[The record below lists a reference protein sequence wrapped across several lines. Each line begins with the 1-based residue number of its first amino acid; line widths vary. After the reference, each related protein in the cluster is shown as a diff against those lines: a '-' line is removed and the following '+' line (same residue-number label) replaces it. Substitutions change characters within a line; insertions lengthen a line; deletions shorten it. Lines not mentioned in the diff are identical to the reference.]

1 VRPIERLAVIG
12 VGLIGGSFALALKAA
27 GSVGRVVGVGR
38 SRANL
43 DRALALGAIDEVAAD
58 AGAAAA
64 GADFV
69 LVATPI
75 GAMAE
80 VFASLA
86 PHLPANAVVTDGGS
100 TKQSVIAAAR
110 ARLGSRITAF
120 VPAHPVAGS
129 DASGADAATADL
141 YCGREVIVTPL
152 PENPPA
158 TVARVRW
165 VWQQC
170 GARVTEMQPVDHDA
184 VLAAVSHLP
193 HLLAYAFMQ
202 ELAARADAASVLAH
216 AGTGLRDFTR
226 LAASQPEI
234 WRDICLANRT
244 ALLGELRRFQDALA
258 GVGAL
263 LEDGDGVAL
272 ERGFDAARAARQ
284 AWLASQGHER

>member
-1 VRPIERLAVIG
+1 MRPVERLVVIG
-12 VGLIGGSFALALKAA
+12 VGLIGGSFALALKAT
-27 GSVGRVVGVGR
+27 GNVGRVVGVGR

-43 DRALALGAIDEVAAD
+43 DRALALGAIDEAAAD
-58 AGAAAA
+58 AGAAAE
-64 GADFV
+64 GADLV

-80 VFASLA
+80 VFASIAL
-86 PHLPANAVVTDGGS
+86 HLKANAVVTDGGS
-100 TKQSVIAAAR
+100 TKQAVIAAAR
-110 ARLGSRITAF
+110 AGLGSRINAF

-129 DASGADAATADL
+129 DASGAGAATADL
-141 YCGREVIVTPL
+141 YRGREVIVTPL
-152 PENPPA
+152 PENPPEA
-158 TVARVRW
+158 VARVRW

-170 GARVTEMQPVDHDA
+170 GARVTEMLPVDHDA
-184 VLAAVSHLP
+184 VLAVVSHLP

-202 ELAARADAASVLAH
+202 ELASRADAAGVLAH

-226 LAASQPEI
+226 LAAGGPEI

-244 ALLGELRRFQDALA
+244 ALLGELRRFQDVLA

-272 ERGFDAARAARQ
+272 ERAFDAARAARK
-284 AWLASQGHER
+284 AWLVSQGHDC

>member
-1 VRPIERLAVIG
+1 VRPIERLVVIG

-27 GSVGRVVGVGR
+27 GGVGHVVGVGR

-43 DRALALGAIDEVAAD
+43 DRALALGAIDEAAAD
-58 AGAAAA
+58 AGAAAE
-64 GADFV
+64 GADLV

-80 VFASLA
+80 VFASIAL
-86 PHLPANAVVTDGGS
+86 HLPANAVVTDGGS

-110 ARLGSRITAF
+110 AGLGSRIKAF

-129 DASGADAATADL
+129 DASGARAATAEL
-141 YCGREVIVTPL
+141 YRGREVIVTPL
-152 PENPPA
+152 PENPPEA
-158 TVARVRW
+158 VARVRW
-165 VWQQC
+165 AWQQC

-202 ELAARADAASVLAH
+202 ELAARADAAGVLAH

-226 LAASQPEI
+226 LAAGKPEI

-244 ALLGELRRFQDALA
+244 ALLGELRRFQDTLA

-272 ERGFDAARAARQ
+272 ERGFDAARAARL
-284 AWLASQGHER
+284 AWLVGQER